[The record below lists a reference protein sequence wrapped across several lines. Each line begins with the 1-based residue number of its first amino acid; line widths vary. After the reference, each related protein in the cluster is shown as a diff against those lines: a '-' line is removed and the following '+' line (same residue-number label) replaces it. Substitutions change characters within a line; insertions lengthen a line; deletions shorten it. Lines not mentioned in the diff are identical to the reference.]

1 MRIVLLIYLYRF
13 YNLSPNSFAGLLI
26 VTVFEIISKE
36 KGGLSLLSIRPL
48 KRRTNRIRDTLH
60 LGNAPIPQGY
70 RGSTGFSIDS

>member
-70 RGSTGFSIDS
+70 RGSTGFATDS